1 MTEQEIE
8 ELKKENILLRL
19 RNERLEADI
28 LKFQDIVKSILVGEI
43 TTELLN
49 EELVAEEAAN
59 GEADIDAYT
68 DNSRTNETPA

>member
-43 TTELLN
+43 ATELLN

-59 GEADIDAYT
+59 GEADNDAYT
-68 DNSRTNETPA
+68 DNSTTNETPA

>member
-68 DNSRTNETPA
+68 DNSTTNETPA

>member
-59 GEADIDAYT
+59 GEVDIDAYT